1 MHVVDGMDGI
11 NDRFLANELAPIPG
25 QSGAY
30 NAPYFQYRRASR
42 DSIEKVCKSHSQG
55 PSASNS

>member
-25 QSGAY
+25 QSG
-30 NAPYFQYRRASR
+30 
-42 DSIEKVCKSHSQG
+42 SIQRTLLPVSQSQSG
-55 PSASNS
+55 FHRKGL